1 MKRISMVMLGMLGV
15 LALGCAGRTR
25 LEGGEASKQTL
36 RSMPGWYRKPPK
48 GDQSW
53 MFAPATATS
62 RELQVALDR
71 AQSDG
76 RLGLATQLEA
86 KYSALSRRFV
96 EETGLARDAEL
107 LSEYEQTYKSV
118 VSQVLIGSRA
128 REQQFE
134 TENGVYRA
142 WVLMELPVGEA
153 NKRLLEQIRAQEQLY
168 TRLRATEAYKELNKE
183 VEKLEA
189 SKAKRAP

>member
-1 MKRISMVMLGMLGV
+1 MRRIAMMTLGA
-15 LALGCAGRTR
+15 LALGCAGRAR
-25 LEGGEASKQTL
+25 IEGGEATKQTL

-48 GDQSW
+48 ADETW
-53 MFAPATATS
+53 LFAPATATS

-96 EETGLARDAEL
+96 EETGLSRDAQL

-134 TENGVYRA
+134 IENGVYRA
-142 WVLMELPVGEA
+142 WVLMELPVGAASE
-153 NKRLLEQIRAQEQLY
+153 RLLKQIQQQEQMY
-168 TRLRATEAYKELNKE
+168 ARFRSSQAFKELNAE
-183 VEKLEA
+183 VDKYEQWK
-189 SKAKRAP
+189 SGQKP

>member
-1 MKRISMVMLGMLGV
+1 MRRITMALLGV
-15 LALGCAGRTR
+15 MALGCAGRTQV
-25 LEGGEASKQTL
+25 EGGEASKQTL
-36 RSMPGWYRKPPK
+36 HDMPGWYRKPPK
-48 GDQSW
+48 ADETW

-86 KYSALSRRFV
+86 KYSALTRRFV
-96 EETGLARDAEL
+96 EETGLTRDAQL

-134 TENGVYRA
+134 IENGAYRA

-153 NKRLLEQIRAQEQLY
+153 NKRLLEQIRSQEQLY

-189 SKAKRAP
+189 ARSRKRP